1 MNPSKSS
8 EVLDSVFIPALQPN
22 PRDRLRRRAFLWV
35 AVLVLISG
43 GLVALALNLLRTQV
57 LEAGQRQTESFVRVI
72 EEQTTRSLQTVDQS
86 LQLAARNLAQLEASG
101 GLDQTSAGALLREQI
116 KDLPFVRAMWVLDAQ
131 GRDLYDSDP
140 GNSGISFADRAY
152 FQRYLAAE
160 PAGFHLGAPLRS
172 RTRTGWLI
180 SAARPLP
187 QVKGKF
193 AGIIVAAIEPT
204 YFDKF
209 WRSLELTPQG
219 SIVLMRR
226 DGVMMMRSPFDEAA
240 MSVNFSAHRLF
251 STILAGALTGSFEN
265 ISPVDGVLRDYA
277 YRTLSVQPELVVV
290 VGQSQATLLQHWRKL
305 ALLSASLWALA
316 ALLTALFC
324 VLLNRAWRQSIR
336 DEERNQQVAQ
346 RLSLATSAASVG
358 VWDWDLSADQ
368 WVAEPV
374 FFTMLGLNAAP
385 DPGRRQQWLAS
396 VHPQDQALVQSKFD
410 AALAGDGSAFEY
422 EVRQR
427 HADGAY
433 RWLRVIGRVLAH
445 DKLGQA
451 SRLAGVQID
460 VTAHKLAEDRLRQSE
475 ENLAITLQCIGDA
488 VISTDAGG
496 QITRMNAT
504 AERLTGWRLAD
515 ALGLPLAAVFHIID
529 RLTRASVV
537 YPVDAVMAQGKTF
550 GLAQHLTQHFA
561 LQSLDGQTYQ
571 IADSAAPIHNAAGRV
586 LGVVLVF
593 SDVSDSYR
601 TQQAL
606 ADSEA
611 RYRALVEWSP
621 EAMVVHRDG
630 QILYANPAALKLF
643 GADSAW
649 SWLGRSIFDF
659 IHPDSHVS
667 AHARLL
673 NLSDDSTVP
682 TTEQR
687 FLKLDGSA
695 FDVEV
700 QGIAIN
706 YDGQPALQTSIRDIT
721 QRKQA
726 EAQIRRLAFYDPL
739 TRLPNRRLL
748 LDRLAHA
755 MAASARHQRH
765 AALLFVDIDHFKT
778 VNDTLGHH
786 QGDVLLEMIAQQLA
800 TCVREGDTLA
810 RLGGDEFV
818 LMLENLSE
826 SALTAAAQAEAVADK
841 ILTALRQPFS
851 WGDTTLH
858 NTCSI
863 GISLFGGSVQ
873 ESIEEPLKRADLAMY
888 QAKVAGR
895 NTLRFFDQQMQAVV
909 TARAALEKSLRVALQ
924 QQQFLLHYQ
933 AQVVIDGSGNESE
946 SGAGT
951 GTGTGTGTVT
961 GVEALV
967 RWQHPQRGLVS
978 PAEFIPLAEESGLI
992 LALGQWVLEAACA
1005 QLQLWS
1011 QVPHLAGLSMAVNV
1025 SPRQFRQANF
1035 VQQVLAVL
1043 ERSGANPRRLKLELT
1058 ESMLVDNVPDVIA
1071 KMMALKAR
1079 GVGFSLDDFGTGYS
1093 SLAYLKQLPI
1103 DQLKIDQGFVKDLLT
1118 DANDAAI
1125 AKMVVALAGSLGL
1138 GVIAEGV
1145 ETQAQQQFL
1154 AAIGCRAYQGY
1165 LFSRPLALLDFERF
1179 IGTR

>member
-1 MNPSKSS
+1 MYTPKSS
-8 EVLDSVFIPALQPN
+8 EVLDSVFMPADKLGHSH
-22 PRDRLRRRAFLWV
+22 RLRRRAFLWV
-35 AVLVLISG
+35 AVLVLSSG
-43 GLVALALNLLRTQV
+43 GLVALALHMLHTQA
-57 LEAGQRQTESFVRVI
+57 LEAGQRLTESFVQVI

-86 LQLAARNLAQLEASG
+86 LQLASRNLAQLEASG
-101 GLDQTSAGALLREQI
+101 GLDQASARAMLREQI

-131 GRDLYDSDP
+131 GLDLYDSDV
-140 GNSGISFADRAY
+140 GNTGISFADRAY

-160 PAGFHLGAPLRS
+160 PPGFHLGAPLRS
-172 RTRTGWLI
+172 RTRPGWLI
-180 SAARPLP
+180 SASRPLP

-204 YFDKF
+204 FFDKF
-209 WRSLELTPQG
+209 WRSLELTQQG
-219 SIVLMRR
+219 SIVLMRS
-226 DGVMMMRSPFDEAA
+226 DGVMMTRSPFNEAA
-240 MSVNFSAHRLF
+240 MSVNFSSHRLF
-251 STILAGALTGSFEN
+251 SAILAGAPTGSFEN
-265 ISPVDGVLRDYA
+265 ISPVDGILRDYA

-290 VGQSQATLLQHWRKL
+290 VGQSRDTLLLHWRKL
-305 ALLSASLWALA
+305 ALLSASLWTLA

-324 VLLNRAWRQSIR
+324 LLLNRAWRQSIR

-346 RLSLATSAASVG
+346 RLSLATSAASIG
-358 VWDWDLSADQ
+358 VWDWDLATDQ
-368 WVAEPV
+368 WMAEPV
-374 FFTMLGLNAAP
+374 FFTMLGLAAGP
-385 DPGRRQQWLAS
+385 DPGRRKQWAAS
-396 VHPQDQALVQSKFD
+396 VHPQDQALVRSKFD

-422 EVRQR
+422 VARQR

-433 RWLRVIGRVLAH
+433 RWLRVIGRVLAR
-445 DKLGQA
+445 DELGQA

-488 VISTDAGG
+488 VISTDAAG

-504 AERLTGWRLAD
+504 AERLTGWRLAE
-515 ALGLPLAAVFHIID
+515 ALGQPLAAVFQIID
-529 RLTRASVV
+529 RLTHAPER
-537 YPVDAVMAQGKTF
+537 YPVDVVMVQGKTI
-550 GLAQHLTQHFA
+550 GLAKHLD
-561 LQSLDGQTYQ
+561 LRSLDGQTYQ

-586 LGVVLVF
+586 LGAVLVF

-601 TQQAL
+601 AQQAL

-621 EAMVVHRDG
+621 EAVVVHRDG
-630 QILYANPAALKLF
+630 RVLFGNPAALKLF
-643 GADSAW
+643 GAASLQDW
-649 SWLGRSIFDF
+649 QGRSILDF
-659 IHPDSHVS
+659 IHPESHAVS
-667 AHARLL
+667 LARVQS
-673 NLSDDSTVP
+673 LSAGNP
-682 TTEQR
+682 APMIEQR
-687 FLKLDGSA
+687 FLKVDGSV

-700 QGIAIN
+700 QGISIN
-706 YDGQPALQTSIRDIT
+706 YDGQPALQTLIRDIT

-755 MAASARHQRH
+755 MAASARHHRH

-786 QGDVLLEMIAQQLA
+786 QGDVLLELIAQQLA

-818 LMLENLSE
+818 LMLENLSDI
-826 SALTAAAQAEAVADK
+826 ALTAAAQAEAVADK

-851 WGDTTLH
+851 LDDTTLH

-863 GISLFGGSVQ
+863 GISLFGGNVH

-909 TARAALEKSLRVALQ
+909 IARATLEKSLREAIQ

-933 AQVVIDGSGNESE
+933 AQVTVDEHGSG
-946 SGAGT
+946 T
-951 GTGTGTGTVT
+951 GKGSIT
-961 GVEALV
+961 GVEALL

-978 PAEFIPLAEESGLI
+978 PGEFIPLAEESGLI
-992 LALGQWVLEAACA
+992 LTLGQWVLEAACA
-1005 QLQLWS
+1005 QLHLWS

-1025 SPRQFRQANF
+1025 SPRQFRQTNF
-1035 VQQVLAVL
+1035 VGQVLAVL
-1043 ERSGANPRRLKLELT
+1043 ERSGADPRRLKLELT
-1058 ESMLVDNVPDVIA
+1058 ESMLVDNMPDVIA

-1103 DQLKIDQGFVKDLLT
+1103 DQLKIDQSFVKDLLT

-1125 AKMVVALAGSLGL
+1125 AKMVVALADSLGL
-1138 GVIAEGV
+1138 DVMAEGV
-1145 ETQAQQQFL
+1145 ETPAQQQFL

-1165 LFSRPLALLDFERF
+1165 LFSRPLALAEFERF
-1179 IGTR
+1179 IESR

>member
-1 MNPSKSS
+1 MNTPKSS
-8 EVLDSVFIPALQPN
+8 EALGRVFMLAAKPSDSPSHAQN
-22 PRDRLRRRAFLWV
+22 HRLRRRSFLWV
-35 AVLVLISG
+35 AVLVLVSG

-57 LEAGQRQTESFVRVI
+57 LEDGQRLTESFVRVI
-72 EEQTTRSLQTVDQS
+72 EEQTSRSLQTVDQG
-86 LQLAARNLAQLEASG
+86 LQLATRNLALLEASG
-101 GLDQTSAGALLREQI
+101 GLNQASARALLREQI

-131 GRDLYDSDP
+131 GHDLYDSDA
-140 GNSGISFADRAY
+140 GNSGISFADRSY
-152 FQRYLAAE
+152 FQRYLAAD
-160 PAGFHLGAPLRS
+160 PPGFQLGAPLRS

-187 QVKGKF
+187 KVKGQF

-226 DGVMMMRSPFDEAA
+226 DGVMMMRSPFDDAA

-265 ISPVDGVLRDYA
+265 VSPVDGILRDYA

-324 VLLNRAWRQSIR
+324 LLLNRAWRQSIR

-358 VWDWDLSADQ
+358 VWDWDLVGDQ

-374 FFTMLGLNAAP
+374 FFTMLGLDAAP

-396 VHPQDQALVQSKFD
+396 VHPQDQALVRSKFD
-410 AALAGDGSAFEY
+410 AALSGDGSAFEY
-422 EVRQR
+422 EARQR

-433 RWLRVIGRVLAH
+433 RWLRIIGRVLAR

-451 SRLAGVQID
+451 IRLAGVQID
-460 VTAHKLAEDRLRQSE
+460 VTAHKLAEDCLRQSE

-488 VISTDAGG
+488 VISTDADG
-496 QITRMNAT
+496 QVTRMNAT

-515 ALGLPLAAVFHIID
+515 ALGRPLAAVFQIID
-529 RLTRASVV
+529 RLTCAPVL
-537 YPVDAVMAQGKTF
+537 YPVHAVMALGKTVGF
-550 GLAQHLTQHFA
+550 AKHLA
-561 LQSLDGQTYQ
+561 LQSLEGQVYQ
-571 IADSAAPIHNAAGRV
+571 VADSAAPIHNAAGHV

-621 EAMVVHRDG
+621 EAMVVHREG
-630 QILYANPAALKLF
+630 QILFANPAALKLF
-643 GADSAW
+643 GAESALDW
-649 SWLGRSIFDF
+649 QGRSILDF
-659 IHPDSHVS
+659 IHPESHATILTRVQG
-667 AHARLL
+667 L
-673 NLSDDSTVP
+673 NSGYP
-682 TTEQR
+682 EPMIEQR
-687 FLKLDGSA
+687 FLKMDGSI

-700 QGIAIN
+700 QGTSID
-706 YDGQPALQTSIRDIT
+706 YDGQAALQTSIRDIT

-726 EAQIRRLAFYDPL
+726 EAQIKKLAFFDPL

-755 MAASARHQRH
+755 MASSARHQHH
-765 AALLFVDIDHFKT
+765 AALLFVDVDHFKT
-778 VNDTLGHH
+778 INDTLGHH
-786 QGDVLLEMIAQQLA
+786 QGDLLLEMIAQQLA

-818 LMLENLSE
+818 LMLENLSD

-841 ILTALRQPFS
+841 ILTALRLPCMLS
-851 WGDTTLH
+851 DTTLH
-858 NTCSI
+858 NTCSV
-863 GISLFGGSVQ
+863 GITLFGGAVH
-873 ESIEEPLKRADLAMY
+873 EGIEEPLKRADLAMY
-888 QAKVAGR
+888 QAKAAGR
-895 NTLRFFDQQMQAVV
+895 NTSRFFDQQMQAVV
-909 TARAALEKSLRVALQ
+909 THRVALEKSLREALQ
-924 QQQFLLHYQ
+924 QGQFLLHYQ
-933 AQVVIDGSGNESE
+933 AQVAS
-946 SGAGT
+946 AGEI
-951 GTGTGTGTVT
+951 T
-961 GVEALV
+961 GVEALL

-992 LALGQWVLEAACA
+992 LALGHWVLETACA
-1005 QLQLWS
+1005 QLHLWRQLP
-1011 QVPHLAGLSMAVNV
+1011 QLAGLSMAVNV
-1025 SPRQFRQANF
+1025 SPRQFRQVDF

-1043 ERSGANPRRLKLELT
+1043 ERSGADPTRLKLELT
-1058 ESMLVDNVPDVIA
+1058 ESMLVDNVPEVIA

-1079 GVGFSLDDFGTGYS
+1079 GVCFSLDDFGTGYS

-1125 AKMVVALAGSLGL
+1125 AKMVVALAASLGL

-1145 ETQAQQQFL
+1145 ETQAQQEFL
-1154 AAIGCRAYQGY
+1154 DNIGCRAYQGY
-1165 LFSRPLALLDFERF
+1165 LFSRPLALAEFERF
-1179 IGTR
+1179 IESR